1 MISFLTALLFIAP
14 AFAEDAEPDPE
25 FSFLEEGERNRAKVE
40 ADRAPDASLFLD
52 DDNDESEWEMP
63 DSGEPNPTEAF
74 DVLEADEFED
84 GIDADDEF
92 MEMDPI
98 EDMTGLGP
106 DLSRLTPFG
115 DHFELSVTQ
124 SPLGATTAELPLL
137 IARGSRDLTGDVW
150 VVADFY
156 LDGQKVGETRQFY
169 TPSSAVDMGP
179 TYAWLKTTLPVSS
192 PGGVAEVRVHAAFPG
207 KKERLLFVR
216 KAVFTN

>member
-14 AFAEDAEPDPE
+14 AFAEEAEQDPE
-25 FSFLEEGERNRAKVE
+25 FSFLEEGERNRAKVQ

-52 DDNDESEWEMP
+52 EENDEAEWEMP
-63 DSGEPNPTEAF
+63 DSGETDPTESF
-74 DVLEADEFED
+74 DDLEADEFEYGIEAD
-84 GIDADDEF
+84 GDF

-98 EDMTGLGP
+98 EDMAGLGP

-115 DHFELSVTQ
+115 DHFELSVKQ

-156 LDGQKVGETRQFY
+156 LDGRKVGETRQFY
-169 TPSSAVDMGP
+169 TPSSTTEMGP

-192 PGGVAEVRVHAAFPG
+192 PAGVAEVRVHAAFPG
-207 KKERLLFVR
+207 KKERLLFIR
-216 KAVFTN
+216 KAAFTN